1 MKFIHLIVTIVLY
14 TLPGYCQQKPGVVI
28 NEFMADPAPVIGL
41 PNYEWVEL
49 LNTTDTAINLMGWR
63 IADGAGTSNLFD
75 AYILPPG
82 GYLIVCGH
90 SALAALSV
98 YGPAISV
105 TNFPS
110 LNNSGDIIQIKHILQ
125 HPPVTQSQSSVQ
137 SHHHTVHD
145 RNDSQ
150 TSQLDQKQD
159 HDLSPDAPGGICGNR
174 HQTGHTYG
182 CGSRK

>member
-1 MKFIHLIVTIVLY
+1 MQ
-14 TLPGYCQQKPGVVI
+14 CQQSKTFQLLAPDILQNPQYIPPDDIAQTSQYDQQHRDQIDHGLKYIAAQTVFRHNIHSGVAEGRYGIKNRNPYASESVSRHKYCHVQKSSASLHHQSTYE
-28 NEFMADPAPVIGL
+28 NLAEEFHD
-41 PNYEWVEL
+41 
-49 LNTTDTAINLMGWR
+49 
-63 IADGAGTSNLFD
+63 
-75 AYILPPG
+75 
-82 GYLIVCGH
+82 
-90 SALAALSV
+90 
-98 YGPAISV
+98 
-105 TNFPS
+105 
-110 LNNSGDIIQIKHILQ
+110 SGDIIQIKYILQ
-125 HPPVTQSQSSVQ
+125 HPSVTQSQSSVQ